1 MDNSAT
7 YMANKQAADAGLK
20 VYHQVLEEDS
30 LRPMGLQESFLMRLL
45 KDNKETEYGRR
56 YGFCEI
62 HSIEEYQKRIPV
74 VTYDDLEPYVRR
86 MLEGEKN
93 ILTAYPVHHMNET
106 SGTIGLPKRIPMS
119 EKQYS
124 IFQKYNYAYLNG
136 VKAAYLNPVWM
147 EGRTFSTSSG
157 TCKTLPSGITV
168 GSASAKMA
176 EMLGGSD
183 RLEQLMQISY
193 TSPIEA
199 MIPDTETDTKYLH
212 LLFALRDRN
221 ITGFIPSFY
230 SAATFMLQYLA
241 DHYEMFI
248 HDVETGMINPSVSI
262 SDAARASIS
271 KKLKP
276 MPERAKEL
284 RIIFQNGSDFPFLNS
299 VWPKLQYIAGVGTD
313 GHSVYA
319 ERLHSRFGQFHDLF
333 SGVNASEGLWSL
345 PKGMDDPDNI
355 LAAESAFLEF
365 LPVEAG
371 NDFSKAV
378 TMDALEVGKTY
389 ELIITNLSGFYRYR
403 MSDAVT
409 VTGMLNRTPLVQFAY
424 RVNRTI
430 NLAGENTTEAAI
442 TEALRKTAERLTFT
456 LVDYCVYPDQMSDI
470 SRYVILIEPS
480 EDGLHGINLQTL
492 EEVVYQELGKVNHY
506 ITEAVTIGRFGRPE
520 VHLLQPQT
528 CMLYHDMMVMKG
540 ASLTQVKPVR
550 VITNEKQRK
559 FFFKLLE
566 E

>member
-1 MDNSAT
+1 
-7 YMANKQAADAGLK
+7 
-20 VYHQVLEEDS
+20 
-30 LRPMGLQESFLMRLL
+30 
-45 KDNKETEYGRR
+45 
-56 YGFCEI
+56 
-62 HSIEEYQKRIPV
+62 
-74 VTYDDLEPYVRR
+74 
-86 MLEGEKN
+86 
-93 ILTAYPVHHMNET
+93 
-106 SGTIGLPKRIPMS
+106 
-119 EKQYS
+119 
-124 IFQKYNYAYLNG
+124 
-136 VKAAYLNPVWM
+136 
-147 EGRTFSTSSG
+147 
-157 TCKTLPSGITV
+157 
-168 GSASAKMA
+168 
-176 EMLGGSD
+176 
-183 RLEQLMQISY
+183 
-193 TSPIEA
+193 
-199 MIPDTETDTKYLH
+199 
-212 LLFALRDRN
+212 
-221 ITGFIPSFY
+221 
-230 SAATFMLQYLA
+230 
-241 DHYEMFI
+241 
-248 HDVETGMINPSVSI
+248 
-262 SDAARASIS
+262 
-271 KKLKP
+271 
-276 MPERAKEL
+276 
-284 RIIFQNGSDFPFLNS
+284 
-299 VWPKLQYIAGVGTD
+299 
-313 GHSVYA
+313 
-319 ERLHSRFGQFHDLF
+319 
-333 SGVNASEGLWSL
+333 
-345 PKGMDDPDNI
+345 
-355 LAAESAFLEF
+355 
-365 LPVEAG
+365 
-371 NDFSKAV
+371 
-378 TMDALEVGKTY
+378 MDALEVGKTY